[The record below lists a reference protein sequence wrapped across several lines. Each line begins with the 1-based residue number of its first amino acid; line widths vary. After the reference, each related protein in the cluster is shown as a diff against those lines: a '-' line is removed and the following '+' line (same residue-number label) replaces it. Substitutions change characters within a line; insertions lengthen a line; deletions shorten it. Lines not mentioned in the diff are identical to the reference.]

1 MIKPK
6 VLEALNTH
14 LNYEFYSAYSYL
26 GMSAWL
32 ESQGLPGCGK
42 WMHVQGQEELL
53 HAHKFYRYILDRD
66 AEVELFAIDKP
77 AQKWKDV
84 HEVFRQSYE
93 HEQQVTERINGL
105 MDVALKHSD
114 HATTNFLQWFVTE
127 QVEEEATLREILDKL
142 KLIGKDGSALLLL
155 DQDLGGRA
163 LGAPALDAP
172 AGKGG

>member
-1 MIKPK
+1 MLKPK

-26 GMSAWL
+26 AMSTWL

-84 HEVFRQSYE
+84 HEVFRQSYQ
-93 HEQQVTERINGL
+93 HECQVTERINAL
-105 MDVALKHSD
+105 MDAALQNSD

-127 QVEEEATLREILDKL
+127 QVEEEATLREILDMMEEL
-142 KLIGKDGSALLLL
+142 KAKV
-155 DQDLGGRA
+155 
-163 LGAPALDAP
+163 GARS
-172 AGKGG
+172 